1 MSVVFTVALTLLVSY
16 LLGCFNGSVMTS
28 HFIIRDD
35 VRQHG
40 SGNAGLTN
48 FYRTYGARYALCVI
62 LCDMGKTVL
71 ACLIGGYLM
80 HWVVGD
86 WTLGLLIAGIG
97 CELGH
102 MFPVFF
108 GLRGGKGILSGGVL
122 VLVCAVCFAVHILV
136 IDHFTAT
143 CDGVKLSCLQFL
155 FAGTWST
162 ILALFF
168 DTISF
173 QVLLDCIWPLLYVGV
188 FSCGVGYTLQILAQK
203 GSNPTVVTI
212 LLSLES
218 VFAVIAGA
226 VVLHQQM
233 TAREYLGCVLMFAA
247 VVLAQ
252 IPMPQKKEAK
262 AE

>member
-1 MSVVFTVALTLLVSY
+1 MVFTVALTLLVSY

-62 LCDMGKTVL
+62 ICDMGKTVL

-122 VLVCAVCFAVHILV
+122 VLLLDWRVALIAWGLFVSLWLLTRYVSLGSIAATASMPVSVFFLLGHNWLYTVLSAAIAALV
-136 IDHFTAT
+136 IWCHR
-143 CDGVKLSCLQFL
+143 GNIQR
-155 FAGTWST
+155 
-162 ILALFF
+162 
-168 DTISF
+168 
-173 QVLLDCIWPLLYVGV
+173 
-188 FSCGVGYTLQILAQK
+188 
-203 GSNPTVVTI
+203 
-212 LLSLES
+212 LLSGTEKKFHWH
-218 VFAVIAGA
+218 VDAPAGG
-226 VVLHQQM
+226 
-233 TAREYLGCVLMFAA
+233 EDG
-247 VVLAQ
+247 
-252 IPMPQKKEAK
+252 PQA
-262 AE
+262 

>member
-62 LCDMGKTVL
+62 ICDMGKTVL

-122 VLVCAVCFAVHILV
+122 VLMLDWRVALIAWGLFAMLWLTTRYVSLGSIAATASMPVSVFLLMGHNWLYTVLSAAVAALV
-136 IDHFTAT
+136 IWCHRGNIQRLLTGTEKKFQWHVDPL
-143 CDGVKLSCLQFL
+143 DGGGK
-155 FAGTWST
+155 
-162 ILALFF
+162 
-168 DTISF
+168 
-173 QVLLDCIWPLLYVGV
+173 
-188 FSCGVGYTLQILAQK
+188 
-203 GSNPTVVTI
+203 
-212 LLSLES
+212 
-218 VFAVIAGA
+218 
-226 VVLHQQM
+226 
-233 TAREYLGCVLMFAA
+233 
-247 VVLAQ
+247 
-252 IPMPQKKEAK
+252 
-262 AE
+262 

>member
-62 LCDMGKTVL
+62 ICDMGKPVL
-71 ACLIGGYLM
+71 PCLIGGYLM

-122 VLVCAVCFAVHILV
+122 VLLLDWRVALIAWGLFVSLWLLTRYVSLGSVAATASMPVSVFFLLGHNWLYTVLSAAIAALV
-136 IDHFTAT
+136 IWCHR
-143 CDGVKLSCLQFL
+143 GNIQR
-155 FAGTWST
+155 
-162 ILALFF
+162 
-168 DTISF
+168 
-173 QVLLDCIWPLLYVGV
+173 
-188 FSCGVGYTLQILAQK
+188 
-203 GSNPTVVTI
+203 
-212 LLSLES
+212 LLSGTEKKFHWH
-218 VFAVIAGA
+218 VDAPAGG
-226 VVLHQQM
+226 
-233 TAREYLGCVLMFAA
+233 EDG
-247 VVLAQ
+247 
-252 IPMPQKKEAK
+252 PQA
-262 AE
+262 

>member
-62 LCDMGKTVL
+62 VCDMGKTVL

-122 VLVCAVCFAVHILV
+122 VLMLDWRVALIAWGLFAVLWLTTRYVSLGSVAATASMPVSVFLLMGHNWLYTVLSAAVAALV
-136 IDHFTAT
+136 IWCHRGNIRRLLTGTEKKFQWHVDPL
-143 CDGVKLSCLQFL
+143 DGGGK
-155 FAGTWST
+155 
-162 ILALFF
+162 
-168 DTISF
+168 
-173 QVLLDCIWPLLYVGV
+173 
-188 FSCGVGYTLQILAQK
+188 
-203 GSNPTVVTI
+203 
-212 LLSLES
+212 
-218 VFAVIAGA
+218 
-226 VVLHQQM
+226 
-233 TAREYLGCVLMFAA
+233 
-247 VVLAQ
+247 
-252 IPMPQKKEAK
+252 
-262 AE
+262 

>member
-62 LCDMGKTVL
+62 ICDLGKTVL

-122 VLVCAVCFAVHILV
+122 VLLLDWRVALIAWGLFVSLWLLTRYVSLGSVAATASMPVSVFFLLGHNWLYTVLSAAIAALV
-136 IDHFTAT
+136 IWCHR
-143 CDGVKLSCLQFL
+143 GNIQR
-155 FAGTWST
+155 
-162 ILALFF
+162 
-168 DTISF
+168 
-173 QVLLDCIWPLLYVGV
+173 
-188 FSCGVGYTLQILAQK
+188 
-203 GSNPTVVTI
+203 
-212 LLSLES
+212 LLSGTEKKFHWH
-218 VFAVIAGA
+218 VDAPAGG
-226 VVLHQQM
+226 
-233 TAREYLGCVLMFAA
+233 EDG
-247 VVLAQ
+247 
-252 IPMPQKKEAK
+252 PQA
-262 AE
+262 

>member
-62 LCDMGKTVL
+62 VCDMGKTVL

-86 WTLGLLIAGIG
+86 WTLSLLIAGIG

-122 VLVCAVCFAVHILV
+122 VLLLDWRVALIAWGLFAVLWLTTRYVSLGSIAATASMPVSVFLLMGHNWLYTVLSAAIAALV
-136 IDHFTAT
+136 IWCHRGNIQRLLTGTEKKFQWHVDPL
-143 CDGVKLSCLQFL
+143 DG
-155 FAGTWST
+155 GE
-162 ILALFF
+162 
-168 DTISF
+168 D
-173 QVLLDCIWPLLYVGV
+173 G
-188 FSCGVGYTLQILAQK
+188 
-203 GSNPTVVTI
+203 
-212 LLSLES
+212 
-218 VFAVIAGA
+218 
-226 VVLHQQM
+226 
-233 TAREYLGCVLMFAA
+233 
-247 VVLAQ
+247 
-252 IPMPQKKEAK
+252 PQA
-262 AE
+262 

>member
-62 LCDMGKTVL
+62 ICDMGKTVL

-122 VLVCAVCFAVHILV
+122 VLLLDWRVALIAWGLFAVLWLTTRYVSLGSIAATASRPVSVFLLMGHNWLYTVLSAAIAALV
-136 IDHFTAT
+136 IWCHR
-143 CDGVKLSCLQFL
+143 GNIQR
-155 FAGTWST
+155 
-162 ILALFF
+162 
-168 DTISF
+168 
-173 QVLLDCIWPLLYVGV
+173 
-188 FSCGVGYTLQILAQK
+188 
-203 GSNPTVVTI
+203 
-212 LLSLES
+212 LLSGTEKKFHWH
-218 VFAVIAGA
+218 VDAPAGG
-226 VVLHQQM
+226 
-233 TAREYLGCVLMFAA
+233 EDG
-247 VVLAQ
+247 
-252 IPMPQKKEAK
+252 PQA
-262 AE
+262 

>member
-1 MSVVFTVALTLLVSY
+1 MSVVFAVALTLLVSY

-62 LCDMGKTVL
+62 ICDMGKTVL

-108 GLRGGKGILSGGVL
+108 GLRGGKGILCGGVL
-122 VLVCAVCFAVHILV
+122 VLLLDWRVALIAWGLFVSLWLLTRYVSLGSVAATASMPVSVFFLLGHNWLYTVLSAAIAALV
-136 IDHFTAT
+136 IWCHR
-143 CDGVKLSCLQFL
+143 GNIQR
-155 FAGTWST
+155 
-162 ILALFF
+162 
-168 DTISF
+168 
-173 QVLLDCIWPLLYVGV
+173 
-188 FSCGVGYTLQILAQK
+188 
-203 GSNPTVVTI
+203 
-212 LLSLES
+212 LLSGTEKKFHWH
-218 VFAVIAGA
+218 VDAPAGG
-226 VVLHQQM
+226 
-233 TAREYLGCVLMFAA
+233 EDG
-247 VVLAQ
+247 
-252 IPMPQKKEAK
+252 PQA
-262 AE
+262 

>member
-62 LCDMGKTVL
+62 VCDMGKTVL

-80 HWVVGD
+80 HWVAGD
-86 WTLGLLIAGIG
+86 WTLGLLTAGIG

-122 VLVCAVCFAVHILV
+122 VLMLDWRVALIAWGLFAVLWLTTRYVSLGSVAATASMPVSVFLLMGHNWLYTVLSAAVAALV
-136 IDHFTAT
+136 IWCHRGNIRRLLTGTEKKFQWHVDPL
-143 CDGVKLSCLQFL
+143 DG
-155 FAGTWST
+155 
-162 ILALFF
+162 
-168 DTISF
+168 
-173 QVLLDCIWPLLYVGV
+173 
-188 FSCGVGYTLQILAQK
+188 
-203 GSNPTVVTI
+203 GS
-212 LLSLES
+212 
-218 VFAVIAGA
+218 
-226 VVLHQQM
+226 
-233 TAREYLGCVLMFAA
+233 
-247 VVLAQ
+247 
-252 IPMPQKKEAK
+252 K
-262 AE
+262 

>member
-48 FYRTYGARYALCVI
+48 FYRTYGARYTLCVI
-62 LCDMGKTVL
+62 ICDMGKTVL

-122 VLVCAVCFAVHILV
+122 VLLLDWRVALIAWGLFVSLWLLTRYVSLGSVAATASMPVSVFFLLGHNWLSTVLSAAIAALV
-136 IDHFTAT
+136 IWCHR
-143 CDGVKLSCLQFL
+143 
-155 FAGTWST
+155 GT
-162 ILALFF
+162 I
-168 DTISF
+168 
-173 QVLLDCIWPLLYVGV
+173 QR
-188 FSCGVGYTLQILAQK
+188 
-203 GSNPTVVTI
+203 
-212 LLSLES
+212 LLSGTEKKFHWH
-218 VFAVIAGA
+218 VDAPAGG
-226 VVLHQQM
+226 
-233 TAREYLGCVLMFAA
+233 EDG
-247 VVLAQ
+247 
-252 IPMPQKKEAK
+252 PQA
-262 AE
+262 

>member
-62 LCDMGKTVL
+62 ICDMGKTVL

-102 MFPVFF
+102 MFRVFF

-122 VLVCAVCFAVHILV
+122 VLLLDWRVALIAWGLFVSLWLLTRYVSLGSVAATASMPVSVFFLLGHNWLYTVLSAAIAALV
-136 IDHFTAT
+136 IWCHR
-143 CDGVKLSCLQFL
+143 GNIQR
-155 FAGTWST
+155 
-162 ILALFF
+162 
-168 DTISF
+168 
-173 QVLLDCIWPLLYVGV
+173 
-188 FSCGVGYTLQILAQK
+188 
-203 GSNPTVVTI
+203 
-212 LLSLES
+212 LLSGTEKKFHWH
-218 VFAVIAGA
+218 VDAPAGG
-226 VVLHQQM
+226 
-233 TAREYLGCVLMFAA
+233 EDG
-247 VVLAQ
+247 
-252 IPMPQKKEAK
+252 PQA
-262 AE
+262 

>member
-62 LCDMGKTVL
+62 ICDMGKTVL

-122 VLVCAVCFAVHILV
+122 VLLLDWRVALIAWGLFVSLWLLTRYVSLGSVTATASMPVSGFFLLGHNWLYTVLSAAIAALV
-136 IDHFTAT
+136 IWCHR
-143 CDGVKLSCLQFL
+143 GNIQR
-155 FAGTWST
+155 
-162 ILALFF
+162 
-168 DTISF
+168 
-173 QVLLDCIWPLLYVGV
+173 
-188 FSCGVGYTLQILAQK
+188 
-203 GSNPTVVTI
+203 
-212 LLSLES
+212 LLSGTEKKFHWH
-218 VFAVIAGA
+218 VDAPAEG
-226 VVLHQQM
+226 
-233 TAREYLGCVLMFAA
+233 EDG
-247 VVLAQ
+247 
-252 IPMPQKKEAK
+252 PQA
-262 AE
+262 

>member
-62 LCDMGKTVL
+62 VCDMGKTVL

-122 VLVCAVCFAVHILV
+122 VLLLDWRVALIAWGLFAVLWLTTRYVSLGSIAATASMPVSVFLLMGHNWLYTVLSAAVAALV
-136 IDHFTAT
+136 IWCHRGNIQRLLTGTEKKFQWHVDPL
-143 CDGVKLSCLQFL
+143 DGGGK
-155 FAGTWST
+155 
-162 ILALFF
+162 
-168 DTISF
+168 
-173 QVLLDCIWPLLYVGV
+173 
-188 FSCGVGYTLQILAQK
+188 
-203 GSNPTVVTI
+203 
-212 LLSLES
+212 
-218 VFAVIAGA
+218 
-226 VVLHQQM
+226 
-233 TAREYLGCVLMFAA
+233 
-247 VVLAQ
+247 
-252 IPMPQKKEAK
+252 
-262 AE
+262 

>member
-62 LCDMGKTVL
+62 ICDMGKTVL

-86 WTLGLLIAGIG
+86 RTLGLLIAGIG

-122 VLVCAVCFAVHILV
+122 VLLLDWRVALIAWGLFVSLWLLTRYVSLGSVTATSSMPVSVFFLLGHNWLYTVLSAAIAALV
-136 IDHFTAT
+136 IWCHR
-143 CDGVKLSCLQFL
+143 GNIQR
-155 FAGTWST
+155 
-162 ILALFF
+162 
-168 DTISF
+168 
-173 QVLLDCIWPLLYVGV
+173 
-188 FSCGVGYTLQILAQK
+188 
-203 GSNPTVVTI
+203 
-212 LLSLES
+212 LLSGTEKKFHWH
-218 VFAVIAGA
+218 VDAPAGG
-226 VVLHQQM
+226 
-233 TAREYLGCVLMFAA
+233 EDG
-247 VVLAQ
+247 
-252 IPMPQKKEAK
+252 PQA
-262 AE
+262 

>member
-1 MSVVFTVALTLLVSY
+1 MVFTVALTLLVSY

-62 LCDMGKTVL
+62 VCDMGKTVL

-80 HWVVGD
+80 HWVAGD

-122 VLVCAVCFAVHILV
+122 VLMLDWRVALIAWGLFAVLWLTTRYVSLGSVAATASMPVSVFLLMGHNWLYTVLSAAVAALV
-136 IDHFTAT
+136 IWCHRGNIRRLLT
-143 CDGVKLSCLQFL
+143 
-155 FAGTWST
+155 GTEKK
-162 ILALFF
+162 
-168 DTISF
+168 F
-173 QVLLDCIWPLLYVGV
+173 QWHVDPLVG
-188 FSCGVGYTLQILAQK
+188 GGK
-203 GSNPTVVTI
+203 
-212 LLSLES
+212 
-218 VFAVIAGA
+218 
-226 VVLHQQM
+226 
-233 TAREYLGCVLMFAA
+233 
-247 VVLAQ
+247 
-252 IPMPQKKEAK
+252 
-262 AE
+262 

>member
-62 LCDMGKTVL
+62 ICDMGKTVL
-71 ACLIGGYLM
+71 ACLIGGYLI

-122 VLVCAVCFAVHILV
+122 VLLLDWRVALIAWGLFVSLWLLTRYVSLGSVAATASMPLSVFFLLGHNWLYTVLSAAIAALV
-136 IDHFTAT
+136 IWCHR
-143 CDGVKLSCLQFL
+143 GNIQR
-155 FAGTWST
+155 
-162 ILALFF
+162 
-168 DTISF
+168 
-173 QVLLDCIWPLLYVGV
+173 
-188 FSCGVGYTLQILAQK
+188 
-203 GSNPTVVTI
+203 
-212 LLSLES
+212 LLSGTEKKFHWH
-218 VFAVIAGA
+218 VDAPAEG
-226 VVLHQQM
+226 
-233 TAREYLGCVLMFAA
+233 EDG
-247 VVLAQ
+247 
-252 IPMPQKKEAK
+252 PQA
-262 AE
+262 

>member
-62 LCDMGKTVL
+62 VCDMGKTVL

-80 HWVVGD
+80 HWVAGD

-122 VLVCAVCFAVHILV
+122 VLMLDWRVALIAWGLFAVLWLTTRYVSLGSVAATASMPVSVFLLMGHNWLYTVLSAAVAALV
-136 IDHFTAT
+136 IWCHRGNIRRLLT
-143 CDGVKLSCLQFL
+143 
-155 FAGTWST
+155 GTEKK
-162 ILALFF
+162 
-168 DTISF
+168 F
-173 QVLLDCIWPLLYVGV
+173 QWHVDPLNG
-188 FSCGVGYTLQILAQK
+188 GGK
-203 GSNPTVVTI
+203 
-212 LLSLES
+212 
-218 VFAVIAGA
+218 
-226 VVLHQQM
+226 
-233 TAREYLGCVLMFAA
+233 
-247 VVLAQ
+247 
-252 IPMPQKKEAK
+252 
-262 AE
+262 

>member
-16 LLGCFNGSVMTS
+16 LLGCFNWSVMTS

-62 LCDMGKTVL
+62 VCDMGKTVL

-122 VLVCAVCFAVHILV
+122 VLLLDWRVALIAWGLFAVLWLTTRYVSLGSIAATASMPVSVFLLMGHNWLYTVLSAAIAALV
-136 IDHFTAT
+136 IWCHR
-143 CDGVKLSCLQFL
+143 GNIQR
-155 FAGTWST
+155 
-162 ILALFF
+162 
-168 DTISF
+168 
-173 QVLLDCIWPLLYVGV
+173 
-188 FSCGVGYTLQILAQK
+188 
-203 GSNPTVVTI
+203 
-212 LLSLES
+212 LLSGTEKKFHWH
-218 VFAVIAGA
+218 VDAPAGG
-226 VVLHQQM
+226 
-233 TAREYLGCVLMFAA
+233 EDG
-247 VVLAQ
+247 
-252 IPMPQKKEAK
+252 PQA
-262 AE
+262 

>member
-62 LCDMGKTVL
+62 ICDMGKTVL

-122 VLVCAVCFAVHILV
+122 VLLLDWRVALIAWGLFAVLWLTTRYVSLGSIAATASMPVSVFLLMGHNWLYTTLSAAAAALV
-136 IDHFTAT
+136 IWCHR
-143 CDGVKLSCLQFL
+143 GNIQR
-155 FAGTWST
+155 
-162 ILALFF
+162 
-168 DTISF
+168 
-173 QVLLDCIWPLLYVGV
+173 
-188 FSCGVGYTLQILAQK
+188 
-203 GSNPTVVTI
+203 
-212 LLSLES
+212 LLSGTEKKFHWH
-218 VFAVIAGA
+218 VDAPAGG
-226 VVLHQQM
+226 
-233 TAREYLGCVLMFAA
+233 EDG
-247 VVLAQ
+247 
-252 IPMPQKKEAK
+252 PQA
-262 AE
+262 

>member
-62 LCDMGKTVL
+62 ICDMGKTVL

-80 HWVVGD
+80 QWVVGD

-122 VLVCAVCFAVHILV
+122 VLLLDWRVALIAWGLFVSLWLLTRYVSLGSVAATASMPVSVFFLLGHNWLYTVLSAAIAALV
-136 IDHFTAT
+136 IWCHR
-143 CDGVKLSCLQFL
+143 GNIQR
-155 FAGTWST
+155 
-162 ILALFF
+162 
-168 DTISF
+168 
-173 QVLLDCIWPLLYVGV
+173 
-188 FSCGVGYTLQILAQK
+188 
-203 GSNPTVVTI
+203 
-212 LLSLES
+212 LLSGTEKKFHWH
-218 VFAVIAGA
+218 VDAPAGG
-226 VVLHQQM
+226 
-233 TAREYLGCVLMFAA
+233 EDG
-247 VVLAQ
+247 
-252 IPMPQKKEAK
+252 PQA
-262 AE
+262 

>member
-62 LCDMGKTVL
+62 ICDMGKTVL

-102 MFPVFF
+102 MFPVFL

-122 VLVCAVCFAVHILV
+122 VLLLDWRVALIAWGLFVSLWLLTRYVSLGSVAATASMPVSVFFLLGHNWLYTVLSAAIAALV
-136 IDHFTAT
+136 IWCHR
-143 CDGVKLSCLQFL
+143 GNIQR
-155 FAGTWST
+155 
-162 ILALFF
+162 
-168 DTISF
+168 
-173 QVLLDCIWPLLYVGV
+173 
-188 FSCGVGYTLQILAQK
+188 
-203 GSNPTVVTI
+203 
-212 LLSLES
+212 LLSGTEKKFHWH
-218 VFAVIAGA
+218 VDAPAGG
-226 VVLHQQM
+226 
-233 TAREYLGCVLMFAA
+233 EDG
-247 VVLAQ
+247 
-252 IPMPQKKEAK
+252 PQA
-262 AE
+262 

>member
-1 MSVVFTVALTLLVSY
+1 MVFTVALTLLVSY

-62 LCDMGKTVL
+62 VCDMGKTVL

-80 HWVVGD
+80 HWVAGD

-102 MFPVFF
+102 MVPVVF

-122 VLVCAVCFAVHILV
+122 VLMLDWRVALIAWGLFAVLWLTTRYVSLGSVAATASMPVSVFLLMGHNWLYTVLSAAVAALV
-136 IDHFTAT
+136 IWCHRGNIRRLLT
-143 CDGVKLSCLQFL
+143 
-155 FAGTWST
+155 GTEKK
-162 ILALFF
+162 
-168 DTISF
+168 F
-173 QVLLDCIWPLLYVGV
+173 QWHVDPLNG
-188 FSCGVGYTLQILAQK
+188 GGK
-203 GSNPTVVTI
+203 
-212 LLSLES
+212 
-218 VFAVIAGA
+218 
-226 VVLHQQM
+226 
-233 TAREYLGCVLMFAA
+233 
-247 VVLAQ
+247 
-252 IPMPQKKEAK
+252 
-262 AE
+262 

>member
-62 LCDMGKTVL
+62 VCDMGKTVL

-80 HWVVGD
+80 HWVAGD

-122 VLVCAVCFAVHILV
+122 VLLLDWRVALIAWGLFAVLWLTTRYVSLGSVAATASMPVSVFLLMGHNWLYTVLSAAVAALV
-136 IDHFTAT
+136 IWCHRGNIRRLLT
-143 CDGVKLSCLQFL
+143 
-155 FAGTWST
+155 GTEKK
-162 ILALFF
+162 
-168 DTISF
+168 F
-173 QVLLDCIWPLLYVGV
+173 QWHVDPLNG
-188 FSCGVGYTLQILAQK
+188 GGK
-203 GSNPTVVTI
+203 
-212 LLSLES
+212 
-218 VFAVIAGA
+218 
-226 VVLHQQM
+226 
-233 TAREYLGCVLMFAA
+233 
-247 VVLAQ
+247 
-252 IPMPQKKEAK
+252 
-262 AE
+262 

>member
-48 FYRTYGARYALCVI
+48 FYRTYGTRYALCVI
-62 LCDMGKTVL
+62 ICDMGKTVL

-122 VLVCAVCFAVHILV
+122 VLLLDWRVALIAWGLFVSLWLLTRYVSLGSVAATASMPVSVFFLLGHNWLYTVLSAAIAALV
-136 IDHFTAT
+136 IWCHR
-143 CDGVKLSCLQFL
+143 GNIQR
-155 FAGTWST
+155 
-162 ILALFF
+162 
-168 DTISF
+168 
-173 QVLLDCIWPLLYVGV
+173 
-188 FSCGVGYTLQILAQK
+188 
-203 GSNPTVVTI
+203 
-212 LLSLES
+212 LLSGTEKKFHWH
-218 VFAVIAGA
+218 VDAPAGG
-226 VVLHQQM
+226 
-233 TAREYLGCVLMFAA
+233 EDG
-247 VVLAQ
+247 
-252 IPMPQKKEAK
+252 PQA
-262 AE
+262 

>member
-62 LCDMGKTVL
+62 ICDMGKTVL

-122 VLVCAVCFAVHILV
+122 LLLLDWRVALIAWGLFAVLWLTTRYVSLGSIAATASMPVSVFLLMGHNWLYTVLSAAIAALV
-136 IDHFTAT
+136 IWCHRGNIQRLLTGTEKKFHWHVDAPAGGE
-143 CDGVKLSCLQFL
+143 DG
-155 FAGTWST
+155 
-162 ILALFF
+162 
-168 DTISF
+168 
-173 QVLLDCIWPLLYVGV
+173 
-188 FSCGVGYTLQILAQK
+188 
-203 GSNPTVVTI
+203 
-212 LLSLES
+212 
-218 VFAVIAGA
+218 
-226 VVLHQQM
+226 
-233 TAREYLGCVLMFAA
+233 
-247 VVLAQ
+247 
-252 IPMPQKKEAK
+252 PQA
-262 AE
+262 